1 MSKTQIDLDT
11 RNEVLDFIGRVRIS
25 NNVSLDIRQE
35 AEGMYQ
41 LLKPQR
47 KRNRKINTKKDNG
60 F

>member
-1 MSKTQIDLDT
+1 MGKTQIDLDT
-11 RNEVLDFIGRVRIS
+11 RNEVLDFIGRVRVS

-47 KRNRKINTKKDNG
+47 KRARKSNG
-60 F
+60 